1 MRTRVARRLGIL
13 SLCFLAHL
21 GTQSCSSSSDG
32 EGDVEASEEGNAAD
46 GENGAN
52 PDSEANA
59 NAAPEGNDNLAQN
72 AGGTGDQVASGEAPA
87 ETPTNSTNADL
98 KEIMQDVNAGANG
111 AAPAE
116 GAATAEAAPEAAAPA
131 APPVAVGSGPAGG
144 ALPEFGS
151 KMPYIVQPG
160 DTLAKIAGKLYG
172 DTGKWKMLAS
182 LSNLARPNKIY
193 PGDVV
198 YYQLTQQSQKFA
210 QAYETVPRQE
220 VKAQSGD
227 TLAKIS
233 QRVLGS
239 KVHWRSIWRQNDNID
254 NPDEIAAGSS
264 VYYIEP
270 KQLAALFNDISSRTI
285 AASKNITNKV
295 LGAEVVVN
303 TKSSSNTKN
312 HKTKNWAG
320 ANASAKSVNGSQT
333 NDIALDLVVSG
344 ISAILI

>member
-1 MRTRVARRLGIL
+1 MRTRVVRRLGIM
-13 SLCFLAHL
+13 SLAFLAHL
-21 GTQSCSSSSDG
+21 GTQSCSSSSEG
-32 EGDVEASEEGNAAD
+32 EEDVEASENGNAAE

-52 PDSEANA
+52 PDEQANANA
-59 NAAPEGNDNLAQN
+59 NAAPENENLAQN
-72 AGGTGDQVASGEAPA
+72 TGDASGDQVATS
-87 ETPTNSTNADL
+87 ETPTDAPANSTNADL

-116 GAATAEAAPEAAAPA
+116 GGEATAEAVAPA

-160 DTLAKIAGKLYG
+160 DTLAKISGKLYG
-172 DTGKWKMLAS
+172 SPGKWKLIAS

-198 YYQLTQQSQKFA
+198 YYQLTQESQKFA

-220 VKAQSGD
+220 VKAEAGD

-239 KVHWRSIWRQNDNID
+239 KVHWRAIWRQNDTID

-264 VYYIEP
+264 VYYIQP
-270 KQLAALFNDISSRTI
+270 NQLAAIFGELSSKTI
-285 AASKNITNKV
+285 AASKSITNKV
-295 LGAEVVVN
+295 LGADIVVN
-303 TKSSSNTKN
+303 TKAAAKSHSTK
-312 HKTKNWAG
+312 TSKNWAG
-320 ANASAKSVNGSQT
+320 VNSSANTERANQS

-344 ISAILI
+344 LSAILI